1 MCSNMDFLREVGA
14 RIEKSTVRFNNGLL
28 GRLAE
33 SARQNSRSTTA
44 EINARLEASFTEEV
58 DVPKWTPVEGMLVW
72 YNGDVA
78 VIRGFILEG
87 VNVKI
92 NIEVLGWSTFAV
104 YAKELKPYLV

>member
-28 GRLAE
+28 GRLTE

-44 EINARLEASFTEEV
+44 EINARLEASFSDQQDT
-58 DVPKWTPVEGMLVW
+58 PKWTPVEGMLVW

-78 VIRGFILEG
+78 VIRGFILDG
-87 VNVKI
+87 ADVKI
-92 NIEVLGWSTFAV
+92 SIEVLGWSTFAV
-104 YAKELKPYLV
+104 CANELKPYTV